1 MKYFIE
7 QDEASMMNKMLML
20 QLRQLTRGDG
30 ASTCLE
36 NFKQFE
42 ICETLEEIRSMKI
55 NQFRKILKEK
65 IDKTASEYL
74 TRKQGEGVEK
84 SNTVR

>member
-30 ASTCLE
+30 ASTCFE
-36 NFKQFE
+36 NIRQLE

-65 IDKTASEYL
+65 IDKTAVEYL